1 GLAKLMMVIRLLKGW
16 SDFAKTR
23 PEYDTDMIVPF
34 YTRYPKKPH
43 FISYNTRFILS
54 PADGKGR
61 LKSREICSKLPPLV
75 ALSHA
80 AT

>member
-1 GLAKLMMVIRLLKGW
+1 MAE
-16 SDFAKTR
+16 
-23 PEYDTDMIVPF
+23 PECEADMIVPF
-34 YTRYPKKPH
+34 YTRYPKIPH
-43 FISYNTRFILS
+43 FIGYNTRFILLS
-54 PADGKGR
+54 ADGKGR